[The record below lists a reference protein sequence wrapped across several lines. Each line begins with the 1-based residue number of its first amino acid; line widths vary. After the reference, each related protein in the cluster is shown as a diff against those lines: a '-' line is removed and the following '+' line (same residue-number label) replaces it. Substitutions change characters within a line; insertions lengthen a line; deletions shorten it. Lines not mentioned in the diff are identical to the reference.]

1 MQPRWKRWPHPRS
14 LAIFLRRASFALVA
28 SLLRPA
34 PRARWLDQPLPVFTR
49 VIALALLAGG
59 LWLLSLQLGV
69 SVGLFVGLW
78 VFTLPALLVPLLV
91 SHYRD
96 SYQRRGGNR

>member
-1 MQPRWKRWPHPRS
+1 M
-14 LAIFLRRASFALVA
+14 LVA
-28 SLLRPA
+28 VLATLASVLLFYLSDRQQ
-34 PRARWLDQPLPVFTR
+34 RWLDQPLPVFSR
-49 VIALALLAGG
+49 LIALAMLAGG
-59 LWLLSLQLGV
+59 LWLLSLQMGV

-96 SYQRRGGNR
+96 SYQRRGGNRRELFWRFC

>member
-1 MQPRWKRWPHPRS
+1 M
-14 LAIFLRRASFALVA
+14 LVA
-28 SLLRPA
+28 VLATLASVLLFYLSDRQQ
-34 PRARWLDQPLPVFTR
+34 RWLDQPLPVFTR
-49 VIALALLAGG
+49 IIALALLAGG

-96 SYQRRGGNR
+96 SYQRRRGNR

>member
-1 MQPRWKRWPHPRS
+1 MTDVPISPSRRTR
-14 LAIFLRRASFALVA
+14 LALA
-28 SLLRPA
+28 
-34 PRARWLDQPLPVFTR
+34 
-49 VIALALLAGG
+49 ALALLAGG